1 MRDPRSFRPSRLAV
15 ALMLPMLLGPTLS
28 GCAYT
33 LRAPYRND
41 IKTVYVPVFQSQS
54 FRRDLNFQLTRLIQ
68 DEIRRRT
75 PFRVV
80 GSPEEADST
89 LSGSITFVDKNM
101 MVENPNNLPRHIQ
114 GTIMATVK
122 WTDNR
127 LSFEKKRDLQPV
139 TVVENTPFY
148 PELGETAQLGFLKGL
163 EKLAEQVVDMMEE
176 PW

>member
-1 MRDPRSFRPSRLAV
+1 MRDPRSFRTGRRAI
-15 ALMLPMLLGPTLS
+15 ALTLTMLLSLPLL

-33 LRAPYRND
+33 LRAPFRSD

-89 LSGSITFVDKNM
+89 LSGTITFVDKNA
-101 MVENPNNLPRHIQ
+101 MVESPNNLPRQIQ
-114 GTIMATVK
+114 GTILATVK

-127 LSFEKKRDLQPV
+127 DSFEKKRDLQPV
-139 TVVENTPFY
+139 TVSENAPFY
-148 PELGETAQLGFLKGL
+148 PEIGETTQLGYLKGL
-163 EKLAEQVVDMMEE
+163 EKLARQVVDMMEE

>member
-1 MRDPRSFRPSRLAV
+1 MRDPRSFKSSRRAIV
-15 ALMLPMLLGPTLS
+15 LMLPMLLALPLL
-28 GCAYT
+28 GCGYT
-33 LRAPYRND
+33 LRAPFRDD
-41 IKTVYVPVFQSQS
+41 IKTVYVPVFHSQS
-54 FRRDLNFQLTRLIQ
+54 FRRDLNFQLTRMVQ

-80 GSPEEADST
+80 GTPEEADST
-89 LSGSITFVDKNM
+89 LSGTITFVDKNA
-101 MVENPNNLPRHIQ
+101 MVESPNNLPRQIQ

-139 TVVENTPFY
+139 PVVESTPFY
-148 PELGETAQLGFLKGL
+148 PELGETAQLGYLKGM
-163 EKLAEQVVDMMEE
+163 EKLARQVVDMMEE